1 MTRLTTKDSIMGRK
15 HDIKCGCASVWKT
28 KLKNY
33 RYELIEDVVDKL
45 GQLEDILEKHYI
57 LTFEELEICIENGEK
72 TLDEFVKWRE
82 NRFCE
87 LVKPYK
93 DIEEELGI
101 DLITL
106 FKAMKNGI
114 WSKGSFYDDKISDTP
129 TFIARPE
136 ISLCGYYEE
145 VNDDCETIKR
155 EENVW
160 CIYTYDFELQIRQ
173 TMLKD
178 YGKTRALDKKEL
190 E

>member
-1 MTRLTTKDSIMGRK
+1 MTRLTKKLPSNHYYPTHVKDEYN
-15 HDIKCGCASVWKT
+15 VWIDELLT
-28 KLKNY
+28 KLG
-33 RYELIEDVVDKL
+33 E
-45 GQLEDILEKHYI
+45 LEDIMEKYGI
-57 LTFEELEICIENGEK
+57 NSIEELERVIINDGVGEQAFK
-72 TLDEFVKWRE
+72 EYVE
-82 NRFCE
+82 VY
-87 LVKPYK
+87 VKPYK

-136 ISLCGYYEE
+136 ISLCSFYEE
-145 VNDDCETIKR
+145 VNDDCETIKM

-178 YGKTRALDKKEL
+178 YGKTWALTKEEL
-190 E
+190 EK

>member
-1 MTRLTTKDSIMGRK
+1 MTRLTRGYLSGNYSTIEQ
-15 HDIKCGCASVWKT
+15 KCDCVES
-28 KLKNY
+28 
-33 RYELIEDVVDKL
+33 DKL
-45 GQLEDILEKHYI
+45 GFYKAINKLGELEDIE
-57 LTFEELEICIENGEK
+57 
-72 TLDEFVKWRE
+72 D
-82 NRFCE
+82 
-87 LVKPYK
+87 
-93 DIEEELGI
+93 ELGI
-101 DLITL
+101 DLIAL

-178 YGKTRALDKKEL
+178 YGKTWALTKEEL
-190 E
+190 ENE